1 MTASRWAAA
10 SCLSLALLLLACSSD
25 DGATDTAVGLGGSG
39 HGGAGHGGSLFSAA
53 GGDGGGGAAGSG
65 AMGGGPTAGGG
76 GTTPFSAEVSCGAA
90 VCSGATPVCCVPA
103 VDPPICATYM
113 GSLSCGNGP
122 AVSMFCDDPSDCL
135 AGQVCCV
142 DSNAESGGVYTCGY
156 APCATHEACTPGGTC
171 EQAGFVCVDDPQ
183 QASGAKCVPQ

>member
-1 MTASRWAAA
+1 MTASRWAAS
-10 SCLSLALLLLACSSD
+10 SCLSLALLLACSSD
-25 DGATDTAVGLGGSG
+25 DGATDTAAGSGGSAS
-39 HGGAGHGGSLFSAA
+39 GGAGHGGSLFSAA
-53 GGDGGGGAAGSG
+53 GGDGGAGAAAGSG

-90 VCSGATPVCCVPA
+90 ICSGATPVCCVQA
-103 VDPPICATYM
+103 VDPPACAAYM
-113 GSLSCGNGP
+113 GSLSCGEGP

-142 DSNAESGGVYTCGY
+142 DSNAGNGGVYTCGY

-171 EQAGFVCVDDPQ
+171 EQAGFVCIEDPQ